1 MQKRLKEEEL
11 KILRGEHEGDHGDPG
26 DMNINISGKG
36 GVGKSEGNVYGS
48 MSGGSD
54 SDSDMSEV
62 LDSDNSGAI
71 NSSQGSDADDLIDD
85 DDDNNSDDALSMI
98 SGESPSHSSLS

>member
-1 MQKRLKEEEL
+1 M
-11 KILRGEHEGDHGDPG
+11 
-26 DMNINISGKG
+26 
-36 GVGKSEGNVYGS
+36 YGS

-62 LDSDNSGAI
+62 LGSENSGVI

-85 DDDNNSDDALSMI
+85 DDDNDDDDLSDMI
-98 SGESPSHSSLS
+98 SGDSATHSSLSDNDF